1 MKNCIIVLISLVL
14 PISGC
19 QKNMNEKMG
28 KTFKDDIGFLQQ
40 YTDAF
45 VLKEPSGKGQII
57 VIPQYQGR
65 VMTSTL
71 QGEDGKGYG
80 WINYD
85 LIKSGKLDEHFNA
98 YGGEDRIWL
107 GPEGGQFSLYH
118 RPGGPFDLDNWYVP
132 PQVDTQPFK
141 VESKSDQEVSLSA
154 QFSITNYSK
163 TEFNVRINRTVRIF
177 TLEEIIKNLG
187 LESLEN
193 CTAVGF
199 ESQNRLKNID
209 SLAWSKEK
217 GLVSIWILGMYNP
230 GDNVV
235 IVLPYYQGGIGSL
248 GEVVN
253 DAYFGQVPTNRL
265 KSSRGVVYFKGDGKY
280 RSKIGMNWMR
290 AKDIL
295 GSYDPDQKVLTIVKY
310 NKPEEEA
317 DYVRAMWEIM
327 DDPYGG
333 DVINSYN
340 DGKPAPDK
348 DPLGPFYE
356 LETSSSVTELQP
368 GEELLHIHQTF
379 HIQGT
384 EDQLNHITEKLFNV
398 KIQNIKDAFI
408 H

>member
-19 QKNMNEKMG
+19 QKKMNEKMG
-28 KTFKDDIGFLQQ
+28 NSFKDDIDFLRQ
-40 YTDAF
+40 YTDAL
-45 VLKEPSGKGQII
+45 VLKEPSGDGQII

-65 VMTSTL
+65 IMTSTL
-71 QGEDGKGYG
+71 QGEAGEGYG

-85 LIKSGKLDEHFNA
+85 LISSGELDDHFNA
-98 YGGEDRIWL
+98 FGGEDRIWL

-132 PQVDTQPFK
+132 PQIDTRPFK
-141 VESKSDQEVSLSA
+141 VESKSDQAVSFSSE
-154 QFSITNYSK
+154 FSIRNYSN
-163 TEFNVRINRTVRIF
+163 TEFKVRIDREVKIYTP
-177 TLEEIIKNLG
+177 EEILSSLE

-193 CTAVGF
+193 CAAVGF
-199 ESQNRLKNID
+199 ESENRLRNMD
-209 SLAWSKEK
+209 TVAWDKEK
-217 GLVSIWILGMYNP
+217 GLVSLWILGMYNP

-235 IVLPYYQGGIGSL
+235 IMLPYFQGGVGSL

-253 DAYFGQVPTNRL
+253 DTYFGQVPTSRL

-280 RSKIGMNWMR
+280 RSKIGMSWMR

-295 GSYDPDQKVLTIVKY
+295 GSYNPDEKVLTIIKY

-340 DGKPAPDK
+340 DGKPEPDK
-348 DPLGPFYE
+348 APLGPFYE
-356 LETSSSVTELQP
+356 LETSSAVTELEP
-368 GEELLHIHQTF
+368 GEEMVHIHKTF
-379 HIQGT
+379 HIKGS
-384 EDQLNHITEKLFNV
+384 EDQLNHITERLFNV
-398 KIQNIKDAFI
+398 KLQNIKDAFN

>member
-19 QKNMNEKMG
+19 QKKMNEKMG
-28 KTFKDDIGFLQQ
+28 NSFKDDIDFLRQ
-40 YTDAF
+40 YTDAL
-45 VLKEPSGKGQII
+45 VLKEPSGDGQII

-65 VMTSTL
+65 IMTSTL
-71 QGEDGKGYG
+71 QGEAGEGYG

-85 LIKSGKLDEHFNA
+85 LISSGELDDHFNA
-98 YGGEDRIWL
+98 FGGEDRIWL

-132 PQVDTQPFK
+132 PQIDTRPFK
-141 VESKSDQEVSLSA
+141 VESKSDQAVSFSSE
-154 QFSITNYSK
+154 FSIRNYSN
-163 TEFNVRINRTVRIF
+163 TEFKVRIDREVKIYTP
-177 TLEEIIKNLG
+177 EEILSSLE

-193 CTAVGF
+193 CAAVGF
-199 ESQNRLKNID
+199 ESENRLRNMD
-209 SLAWSKEK
+209 TVAWDKEK
-217 GLVSIWILGMYNP
+217 GLVSLWILGMYNP

-235 IVLPYYQGGIGSL
+235 IMLPYFQGGVGSL

-253 DAYFGQVPTNRL
+253 DTYFGQVPTNRL

-280 RSKIGMNWMR
+280 RSKIGMSWMR

-295 GSYDPDQKVLTIVKY
+295 GSYNPDEKVLTIIKY

-340 DGKPAPDK
+340 DGKPEPDK
-348 DPLGPFYE
+348 APLGPFYE
-356 LETSSSVTELQP
+356 LETSSAVTELEP
-368 GEELLHIHQTF
+368 GEEMVHIHKTF
-379 HIQGT
+379 HIKGS
-384 EDQLNHITEKLFNV
+384 EDQLNHITERLFNV
-398 KIQNIKDAFI
+398 KLQNIKDAFN